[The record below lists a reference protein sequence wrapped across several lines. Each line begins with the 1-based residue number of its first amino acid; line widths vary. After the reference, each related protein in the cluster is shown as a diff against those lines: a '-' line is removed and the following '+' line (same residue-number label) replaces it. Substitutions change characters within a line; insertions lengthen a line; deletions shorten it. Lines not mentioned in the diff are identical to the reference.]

1 MLINVTSESL
11 GYFLVF
17 ISFGDRV
24 FSRSGR
30 GKDCA
35 SKSVGRWGQ
44 PPMAMHLG
52 NRLRHVR
59 HVVHTGAGEG
69 SHAVRVQRVDGA
81 TREMQHRAPNSADSR
96 ANRRRQLFVLSE
108 TSGSRF
114 QAHAV
119 WL

>member
-17 ISFGDRV
+17 ISFDDRV

-30 GKDCA
+30 GESLREQKR
-35 SKSVGRWGQ
+35 GPMGQ

-59 HVVHTGAGEG
+59 HVIHTGAGEG
-69 SHAVRVQRVDGA
+69 SHAVRVQRGDGA
-81 TREMQHRAPNSADSR
+81 TRERQHRAPTAPT
-96 ANRRRQLFVLSE
+96 VVPIGV
-108 TSGSRF
+108 GSCSC
-114 QAHAV
+114 
-119 WL
+119 